1 MNIPLPKFFQSKQPE
16 QGGLTKSQRR
26 FAYIS
31 ITPIMVYLGFFTL
44 LPITWV
50 VVLSFFSYSPIREG
64 SGFLGLGGAN
74 PFIGFDNF
82 IELAIGSSQPAVVF
96 RQAFR
101 NTFMFAAFVLPLNL
115 LVTLP
120 LAVLL
125 ESVGG
130 RLKNLFRAIY
140 FLPTISSA
148 ISVVIIWANVYG
160 SPYGL
165 LSQMIR
171 FVGLVPPKSW
181 LTDPSAV
188 YFGMPLAM
196 LCLVV
201 VHVWQ
206 DFGYNL
212 VIFVAAL
219 QSVPQNLREAARMD
233 GANVFQEFWLIIL
246 PLLRR
251 TILLTCVLTTLSS
264 VQVFVIFQLLSR
276 GGPRHQTTTILLSIY
291 DNAFRFAN
299 LLGLAAAMSMVLF
312 IIMLTLTVLQ
322 FRMLRTEW
330 DY

>member
-1 MNIPLPKFFQSKQPE
+1 MNITLPKFFQSKQSNN
-16 QGGLTKSQRR
+16 LTKNQRR

-31 ITPIMVYLGFFTL
+31 ITPIMLYLGFFTL
-44 LPITWV
+44 LPVLWV

-82 IELAIGSSQPAVVF
+82 IELAIGTSQPAVVF
-96 RQAFR
+96 RYAFM

-115 LVTLP
+115 LITLP

-125 ESVGG
+125 ESIGS
-130 RLKNLFRAIY
+130 RWKNIFRAIY
-140 FLPTISSA
+140 FLPAISSA
-148 ISVVIIWANVYG
+148 ISVVIIWGNIYG

-181 LTDPSAV
+181 LSDPNAV
-188 YFGMPLAM
+188 YFGVPLAM
-196 LCLVV
+196 LCVV
-201 VHVWQ
+201 VMHVWQ
-206 DFGYNL
+206 DFGFNL

-219 QSVPQNLREAARMD
+219 QSVPQTLREAARID
-233 GANVFQEFWLIIL
+233 GANAFQELWLILL

-251 TILLTCVLTTLSS
+251 TILLTSVLTTLSS
-264 VQVFVIFQLLSR
+264 VQVFVPFQLLTR
-276 GGPRHQTTTILLSIY
+276 GGPRHETTVMLLSIY

-299 LLGLAAAMSMVLF
+299 QLGLAAAMSMVLF